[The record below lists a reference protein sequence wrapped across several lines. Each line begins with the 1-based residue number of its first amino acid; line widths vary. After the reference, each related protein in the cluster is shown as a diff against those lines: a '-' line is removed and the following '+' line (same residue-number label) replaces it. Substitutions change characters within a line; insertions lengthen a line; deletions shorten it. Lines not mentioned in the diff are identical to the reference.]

1 MGTVFHALEVHH
13 AIEARKGCATT
24 LVAVRVKSLLRE
36 DVSAGLR
43 YDQICSLSRDAG
55 VDVSRRVGSTYLAR
69 KRYHNEYFIF
79 EGCRFVGFV
88 GDSKAVLRCS
98 VIRAVS

>member
-1 MGTVFHALEVHH
+1 MGTVFYATEVHH
-13 AIEARKGCATT
+13 AIETGKGCATT
-24 LVAVRVKSLLRE
+24 VVTVRVEFLLRE

-43 YDQICSLSRDAG
+43 CDQIRSLSRDRD
-55 VDVSRRVGSTYLAR
+55 VDVLRRVGSTYLAR
-69 KRYHNEYFIF
+69 KRYHDEFF

-88 GDSKAVLRCS
+88 DDSKAVLRCS